1 MRYESS
7 SPRPGARRPRVLRG
21 QTDPDL
27 DIVRLASK
35 RATRREAM
43 GVLYERYRERVFN
56 TALRIVGRSADASDV
71 LQDVF
76 VLLFRKIHRFRAKAA
91 FASWVY
97 RITVNTSLDHLR
109 RRRRSPSLAGT
120 SGLLDALPG
129 SERLNSPELGASLN
143 DLETHVQEGL
153 GKLSDRLRI
162 VIVLRYLEGLS
173 YAEIAE
179 ILDCSI
185 GTVKSRL
192 SRAHNAMRTHLAS
205 RYGDEASG
213 GRPA

>member
-1 MRYESS
+1 MRIE
-7 SPRPGARRPRVLRG
+7 PAEGTPGR
-21 QTDPDL
+21 DPDL
-27 DIVRLASK
+27 DIVRLAQR

-43 GVLYERYRERVFN
+43 GVLYERYRARVYN
-56 TALRIVGRSADASDV
+56 VALRIVGNGEEASDV

-76 VLLFRKIHRFRAKAA
+76 VLLFRKIHRFRARAV

-109 RRRRSPSLAGT
+109 RRRRAPRAT
-120 SGLLDALPG
+120 SAPAILDGAPEQGELSTP
-129 SERLNSPELGASLN
+129 ERSASQS
-143 DLETHVQEGL
+143 DLEVHVREGL
-153 GKLSDRLRI
+153 ATLSERLRI

-173 YAEIAE
+173 YADIAE

-192 SRAHNAMRTHLAS
+192 NRAHTALRRELAR
-205 RYGDEASG
+205 RYDPGESG
-213 GRPA
+213 IRPA